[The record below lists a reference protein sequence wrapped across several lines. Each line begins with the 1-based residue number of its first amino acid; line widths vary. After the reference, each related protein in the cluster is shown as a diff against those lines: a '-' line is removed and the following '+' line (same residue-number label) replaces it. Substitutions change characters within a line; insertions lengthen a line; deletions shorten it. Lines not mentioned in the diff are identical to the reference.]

1 MGGEMGEV
9 MSTFGSDVIAMG
21 DIQEYITVI
30 KSAFAVHSD
39 REKIRKGLWK
49 DYPARDQVFQM
60 KVKIGRIERSLEGE
74 LTPEQSENIVS
85 ELHDIIN
92 YAVFAARIIEG
103 RI

>member
-1 MGGEMGEV
+1 MIESEDFA
-9 MSTFGSDVIAMG
+9 MSEGIISAEDRQQYFQTISNAFDV
-21 DIQEYITVI
+21 
-30 KSAFAVHSD
+30 HLD
-39 REKIRKGLWK
+39 REAIRKGLWK
-49 DYPARDQVFQM
+49 DYPARDQIFQL
-60 KVKIGRIERSLEGE
+60 KVKIGRIERSLEGGA